1 LHALVVFPQHDTIRI
16 ALPATTL
23 RCAGEK
29 SILLQAVSPEGPG
42 VLLRLR
48 YRDSLVS
55 DSFPVVSAADTAT
68 VPAALV
74 AVRYF
79 NHETPHAVV
88 LESGMVRVQR
98 RRSTVSARVQGSALE
113 NAIRTPTRIEFEDV
127 PLRGDTVTCGST
139 T

>member
-1 LHALVVFPQHDTIRI
+1 LHAQVIFPPRDTIRI
-16 ALPATTL
+16 HLPAATL
-23 RCAGEK
+23 QCAGEK
-29 SILLQAVSPEGPG
+29 SILLQAVSPEGDG

-55 DSFPVVSAADTAT
+55 DSFPVVSPGDTAT
-68 VPAALV
+68 VPAAVV

-88 LESGMVRVQR
+88 LDSGAVRVQR
-98 RRSTVSARVQGSALE
+98 RRSTVSARAEGSALE
-113 NAIRTPTRIEFEDV
+113 NAIRTPTRIEFKDV
-127 PLRGDTVTCGST
+127 PLRGDTVSCGST